1 MDSKKS
7 QEELERPAKVYQVD
21 ALHSEIVGIK
31 KLLEDQ
37 NGFLKGIVTVAYLEE
52 RLKNMKEKFDA
63 EMELMKQEYRPVLG
77 NAKWA
82 ARTAIGAFATIMV
95 AIAVAVLQK

>member
-1 MDSKKS
+1 MDKKS

-21 ALHSEIVGIK
+21 ALHTELIGVR

-37 NGFLKGIVTVAYLEE
+37 NILLKGAVSLPYLEE
-52 RLKNMKEKFDA
+52 RLKGLDDKFVA
-63 EMELMKQEYRPVLG
+63 QIEVIRGEYTPVLG

-82 ARTAIGAFATIMV
+82 ARTAIGAFVTLGLTLIG
-95 AIAVAVLQK
+95 IYLKS